1 MVWVKFAI
9 CLAVIL
15 VAGTKLSKY
24 GDAVAEKTELGHI
37 WVGVVLLAAI
47 TSLPELATGISSVA
61 LVGKAD
67 LTLGDL
73 FGSNLINLVVIAIID
88 VFYTRGPVL
97 HYLGTGIVL
106 AAILST
112 MLIAIAATSIY
123 VAQNVASLGIF
134 GYIGLY
140 SPILLCLYLLA
151 QFMLIRFQR
160 TRQDQTPIS
169 GPVTMDYESMSLRR
183 VSTFFAIAAMVT
195 IGAGIWL
202 GLIGNELS
210 EVTGLNASFVGTLF
224 LAICTSAP
232 EIVVSISALRL
243 GAPDMAV
250 GNVIGSNLFNMGVTI
265 FVDDLFYTTGPILS
279 YAAMGRLSGTALF
292 AILMSCVVII
302 GLIFRPRFWSRGSWV
317 GVDARGSNF
326 FVCWRDKPFYICS
339 VHINLGPCF

>member
-1 MVWVKFAI
+1 LVWVKFAI

-24 GDAVAEKTELGHI
+24 GDAIAEKTGLGRI

-61 LVGKAD
+61 LVGKPD

-73 FGSNLINLVVIAIID
+73 FGSDLINLVVIAIID
-88 VFYTRGPVL
+88 VFYTRSPVL

-112 MLIAIAATSIY
+112 LLIAVAAASIY

-140 SPILLCLYLLA
+140 SPILLCLYLLV
-151 QFMLIRFQR
+151 QCMLIRFQR
-160 TRQDQTPIS
+160 TQQGQTPIS
-169 GPVTMDYESMSLRR
+169 GPVTADYESISLRR

-243 GAPDMAV
+243 GALDMAV

-265 FVDDLFYTTGPILS
+265 FVVDLFYTTGPILS
-279 YAAMGRLSGTALF
+279 YAAMDHIGTALF

-302 GLIFRPRFWSRGSWV
+302 GLIFRPRFWPRIWV
-317 GVDARGSNF
+317 GVDAMALIFLYVGAI
-326 FVCWRDKPFYICS
+326 VVLY
-339 VHINLGPCF
+339 VLGKH

>member
-1 MVWVKFAI
+1 LVWVKFAI

-24 GDAVAEKTELGHI
+24 GDAIAEKTGLGRI

-61 LVGKAD
+61 LVGKPD

-112 MLIAIAATSIY
+112 LLIAVAATSIY

-140 SPILLCLYLLA
+140 SPILLCLYLLV

-160 TRQDQTPIS
+160 TQQGQPPTNDT
-169 GPVTMDYESMSLRR
+169 VTANYENISLRR
-183 VSTFFAIAAMVT
+183 VSTFFAIAALAT

-202 GLIGNELS
+202 GLIGDELS

-243 GAPDMAV
+243 GALDMAV

-279 YAAMGRLSGTALF
+279 YVAMDHIGTALF
-292 AILMSCVVII
+292 AILMSCVVLI
-302 GLIFRPRFWSRGSWV
+302 GLIFRPRLWPRIWV
-317 GVDARGSNF
+317 GVDAMALIFLYVGAI
-326 FVCWRDKPFYICS
+326 VVLY
-339 VHINLGPCF
+339 VLGKH

>member
-1 MVWVKFAI
+1 LVWVKFAI
-9 CLAVIL
+9 CLAVVL

-24 GDAVAEKTELGHI
+24 GDAIAEKTGLGRI

-61 LVGKAD
+61 LVGKPD

-112 MLIAIAATSIY
+112 LLIAVAATSIY
-123 VAQNVASLGIF
+123 VAQNVAPLGIF

-140 SPILLCLYLLA
+140 SPILLCLFLLV
-151 QFMLIRFQR
+151 QYMLFRFQR
-160 TRQDQTPIS
+160 TQQGQPPNNGS
-169 GPVTMDYESMSLRR
+169 VTADYESISLRK
-183 VSTFFAIAAMVT
+183 VSTFFGIAALAT

-202 GLIGNELS
+202 GFIGNELS
-210 EVTGLNASFVGTLF
+210 EVTGLKASFVGTIF
-224 LAICTSAP
+224 LALCTSAP
-232 EIVVSISALRL
+232 EVVVSISALRL
-243 GAPDMAV
+243 GALEMAV
-250 GNVIGSNLFNMGVTI
+250 GNVIGSNLFNMGVII

-279 YAAMGRLSGTALF
+279 YASMDHIGTALF

-302 GLIFRPRFWSRGSWV
+302 GLIYRPRFWPRIWV
-317 GVDARGSNF
+317 GIDAAALILLYFGAV
-326 FVCWRDKPFYICS
+326 FVLYSMGRF
-339 VHINLGPCF
+339 

>member
-24 GDAVAEKTELGHI
+24 GDAIAEKTGLGRI

-61 LVGKAD
+61 LVGKPD

-112 MLIAIAATSIY
+112 LLIAVAATSIY
-123 VAQNVASLGIF
+123 VAQNVAPLGIF

-140 SPILLCLYLLA
+140 SPILLCLYLLV

-160 TRQDQTPIS
+160 TQQGQPPIS
-169 GPVTMDYESMSLRR
+169 STVTADYEDISLRR
-183 VSTFFAIAAMVT
+183 VSTFFTIAAMAI
-195 IGAGIWL
+195 IGAGTWL
-202 GLIGNELS
+202 GLIGDELS

-243 GAPDMAV
+243 GALDMAV

-279 YAAMGRLSGTALF
+279 YAAMDHIGTALF

-302 GLIFRPRFWSRGSWV
+302 GLIFRPRFWSRIWV
-317 GVDARGSNF
+317 GVDAMALIFLYVGAI
-326 FVCWRDKPFYICS
+326 VVLY
-339 VHINLGPCF
+339 VLGKH